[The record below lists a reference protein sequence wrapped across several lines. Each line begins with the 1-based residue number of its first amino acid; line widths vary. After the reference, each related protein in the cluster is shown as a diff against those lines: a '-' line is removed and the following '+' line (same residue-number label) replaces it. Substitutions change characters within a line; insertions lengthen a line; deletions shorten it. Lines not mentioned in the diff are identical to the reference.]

1 MIAEKKN
8 QLIFLTF
15 PFHVELL
22 HTHSL
27 QDGSKIRFETNNYL
41 VYVNSLKNLSHE
53 NGWIR
58 TKQYS
63 SA

>member
-15 PFHVELL
+15 LFHVELL

-41 VYVNSLKNLSHE
+41 VYVNF
-53 NGWIR
+53 
-58 TKQYS
+58 
-63 SA
+63 